1 MKLKVI
7 VPVVLPSKGG
17 DRKRTEILDAYKS
30 VSRDDVEWGIV
41 NLDQGPESIES
52 KYDEALAQ
60 PDVVRKIQEAE
71 EQGFDAC
78 IIDCFGDPG
87 LYAAREVVH
96 IPVVGAGQSAM
107 FLAAMLSRRFSVI
120 TVLAKTVPLIEDN
133 ARVYNI
139 NSKLASVRAVNIPV
153 LQLPVL
159 QLQSRK
165 SELIERLSAEG
176 SSAVEEEGAEAIVLG
191 CTGMA
196 GLTEAVKESLHRK
209 GLKALVIDPVQ
220 AAVKVAESLVD
231 LNLMKKEV
239 HIPHLEGQI

>member
-7 VPVVLPSKGG
+7 VPVVLPSKGR

-153 LQLPVL
+153 LQL
-159 QLQSRK
+159 QSRK

-239 HIPHLEGQI
+239 HMPHLEGQI